1 MNLDTTKLM
10 IAGAA
15 LVILVFL
22 WLVWKFFFSL
32 LKHFLIILLLS
43 GIFAGAYWYRNHIPK
58 RESSVGKHAY
68 MTETGKYLG
77 VVEGEGEDNRRG
89 PVWNIRFPG
98 SYPRMYSKSRVTLK
112 DQRDIASEPTPEPTE
127 SPKPSPTVKPRAA
140 KAANGKK

>member
-10 IAGAA
+10 IIGGALA
-15 LVILVFL
+15 TLVFL

-32 LKHFLIILLLS
+32 LKHFLIILLL
-43 GIFAGAYWYRNHIPK
+43 GAIFAGVYWYRSRIPD
-58 RESSVGKHAY
+58 RPSSVGKHAY

-98 SYPRMYSKSRVTLK
+98 SHPRMYSKSRVTLK

-127 SPKPSPTVKPRAA
+127 TPKPSATAKPKAA
-140 KAANGKK
+140 KAASGRK